1 MNYQIY
7 LDVNNVEGTR
17 MPFSMH
23 YSSNTTCV
31 TTSSDHAQVSGLEL
45 DRVHDFVSVDI
56 QPDGVV
62 HLDDWVGVT
71 DGTAIRSVQEG
82 NILGSG
88 LDCPD
93 TA

>member
-1 MNYQIY
+1 
-7 LDVNNVEGTR
+7 

-23 YSSNTTCV
+23 NRSNTTCV
-31 TTSSDHAQVSGLEL
+31 TTSGDHAQVSGLEL
-45 DRVHDFVSVDI
+45 DRVHDFVGVDV

-71 DGTAIRSVQEG
+71 DGAAVRSVQER
-82 NILGSG
+82 NVLGSG

>member
-23 YSSNTTCV
+23 NSSNTTCV
-31 TTSSDHAQVSGLEL
+31 TTTGDHAQVSGLEL
-45 DRVHDFVSVDI
+45 DRVHDFVGVDV

-62 HLDDWVGVT
+62 HFDDWVGVT
-71 DGTAIRSVQEG
+71 DGAAVRSVQEG
-82 NILGSG
+82 NVLGSG

-93 TA
+93 AA

>member
-1 MNYQIY
+1 MKEIY
-7 LDVNNVEGTR
+7 LNVHNIERTR
-17 MPFSMH
+17 MSFPVH
-23 YSSNTTCV
+23 YGSYTTCI